1 MCLRCDLCLC
11 GCVLVYLYVSIV
23 EVRVFMSVFE
33 SMNVPVDTCI
43 FRSEHV
49 WVCLG
54 SMCVSAWCLG
64 VLSEHLGVSM

>member
-1 MCLRCDLCLC
+1 MSVWVCPCLFICEYSRSAC
-11 GCVLVYLYVSIV
+11 
-23 EVRVFMSVFE
+23 VFMSVFE
-33 SMNVPVDTCI
+33 SMNVPVDTCV

-54 SMCVSAWCLG
+54 SMCVNAWCLG